1 MRPSLAGK
9 VVLITGAARGIGAE
23 AARLA
28 AARGARVALVGM
40 EPDRLAALA
49 AGLGE
54 GHAWAACDV
63 TDQEALE
70 RAVAR
75 VAESLGGI
83 DVVVANAG
91 IASHGTVAISPIEAQ
106 VRVIAVNLVGVMRT
120 AQVTLPLLV
129 RSRGYFLIVS
139 SAAAFSALPGMAPY
153 AASKAGVEQYGNVL
167 RLEVAHHGVSVGVI
181 HPSWIDTD
189 LVRDFQRE
197 LPTFGRALR
206 RLPGPFGRVTSVE
219 ACASAIVE
227 GIERRARRIYVPGS
241 LRWLALVRSLFASE
255 FAERLTLRR
264 GGGRIARAEDEV
276 VGNGRHFGTS
286 SVGFGSGGTPGEP
299 PSGNEGAAGGAT
311 DEDGTRPRRQP

>member
-1 MRPSLAGK
+1 
-9 VVLITGAARGIGAE
+9 
-23 AARLA
+23 
-28 AARGARVALVGM
+28 
-40 EPDRLAALA
+40 
-49 AGLGE
+49 
-54 GHAWAACDV
+54 
-63 TDQEALE
+63 
-70 RAVAR
+70 
-75 VAESLGGI
+75 
-83 DVVVANAG
+83 
-91 IASHGTVAISPIEAQ
+91 
-106 VRVIAVNLVGVMRT
+106 
-120 AQVTLPLLV
+120 
-129 RSRGYFLIVS
+129 
-139 SAAAFSALPGMAPY
+139 
-153 AASKAGVEQYGNVL
+153 VL

>member
-1 MRPSLAGK
+1 MTSALAGK

-23 AARLA
+23 AARRA
-28 AARGARVALVGM
+28 AARGARLALLGM

-49 AGLGE
+49 AELGA

-63 TDQEALE
+63 TDQAALE
-70 RAVAR
+70 RAVAA
-75 VAESLGGI
+75 VVESLGGL

-106 VRVIAVNLVGVMRT
+106 VRVIAVNLIGVMRT
-120 AQVTLPLLV
+120 AQVTLPHLV
-129 RSRGYFLIVS
+129 RRRGYFQIVS

-167 RLEVAHHGVSVGVI
+167 RLEVAHHGVSVGVV

-197 LPTFGRALR
+197 LPTLGRALR
-206 RLPGPFGRVTSVE
+206 RLPGPFGRVTSVA
-219 ACASAIVE
+219 ACAEAIVE
-227 GIERRARRIYVPGS
+227 GMEHRARRIYVPGS

-264 GGGRIARAEDEV
+264 GGGGIARADDEV
-276 VGNGRHFGTS
+276 TGNGRHFGTS
-286 SVGFGSGGTPGEP
+286 SVGFGQGAPPGASQPVNGGPVT
-299 PSGNEGAAGGAT
+299 GAT
-311 DEDGTRPRRQP
+311 PADDTRPGRQP